1 VTLFGEPDAPGA
13 TPVTPE
19 DFEGLLPTWVATR
32 ADLNACEQANIED
45 AIRWG
50 FARRSRRTASTVNE
64 LLTGEFSDR
73 LHKKMFGDVWT
84 WAGQRRRTMTNI
96 GVDPHD
102 IAVQLRLALDDAQ
115 FWHEHATFSPNE
127 LAARLHHRLVCVHP
141 YPNGNGRQTRMM
153 ADLYLHLVHAPPF
166 TWGGATLEAPTEA
179 RATYIASLKA
189 ATDGDISE
197 LLAFAT
203 L

>member
-13 TPVTPE
+13 TPLTPE
-19 DFEGLLPTWVATR
+19 DVEGLMPTWVATR
-32 ADLNACEQANIED
+32 ADLN
-45 AIRWG
+45 
-50 FARRSRRTASTVNE
+50 
-64 LLTGEFSDR
+64 
-73 LHKKMFGDVWT
+73 
-84 WAGQRRRTMTNI
+84 
-96 GVDPHD
+96 
-102 IAVQLRLALDDAQ
+102 AQ